1 MLMDNKLPTLKE
13 IATRLKFSVSTVS
26 RALHDHPSIGLR
38 TKMQVQQLAKELNY
52 EPNQTALFF
61 KQQKSHTIGVILPN
75 LKEEFFSQ
83 AINGIEDIAKINKY
97 SVLIGQSHDDIDQEK
112 QITIAMKNQRVDGL
126 IISISKHTKNY
137 DHFTSLQ
144 KYNIPVVFFDR
155 VPDLPTVHKV
165 SSNFATGTN
174 QAIEFLIKK
183 GHRRIGVINGPE
195 EMKSC
200 KERAVTYMEVLQK
213 KRIKIDL
220 SLIVTTDLSREKTF
234 EAMKQLLD
242 LKYPPT
248 AILTINDYVA
258 LDAIHFARK
267 ARLKINK
274 DISFVSYANLPLTD
288 YLEFPPLA
296 SVEQYPYQQAQKATE
311 ILFELF
317 NDENKID
324 KPEMKYRN
332 ILIEGRLVIHKKIE
346 NFV

>member
-1 MLMDNKLPTLKE
+1 MDNKIPTLKE
-13 IATRLKFSVSTVS
+13 IAKRLKFSVSTVS

-52 EPNQTALFF
+52 ETNQTALFF
-61 KQQKSHTIGVILPN
+61 KQQRTHTIGVILPN

-83 AINGIEDIAKINKY
+83 AINGIEEVAKINKY

-126 IISISKHTKNY
+126 IVSISKHTKNY
-137 DHFTSLQ
+137 DHFTSLK
-144 KYNIPVVFFDR
+144 KYNIPIVFFDR

-165 SSNFATGTN
+165 SSNFTTGTK
-174 QAIEFLIKK
+174 QAIEFLITK

-200 KERAVTYMEVLQK
+200 KERIVTYMEVLQK

-220 SLIVTTDLSREKTF
+220 SLIVTTDLTREKTF
-234 EAMKQLLD
+234 EAIKKLLD

-258 LDAIHFARK
+258 LDAIQYARK

-274 DISFVSYANLPLTD
+274 DISFVSYANLPITN

-296 SVEQYPYQQAQKATE
+296 SVEQYPFEQARKATE
-311 ILFELF
+311 ILFDLLSRSNKLNE
-317 NDENKID
+317 DEK
-324 KPEMKYRN
+324 KFQN
-332 ILIEGRLVIHKKIE
+332 ILIEGQLVIHKK
-346 NFV
+346 